1 MNRSVMRLVVLYAVV
16 SLAAPGAVFAQ
27 GSTTQTLS
35 GSVVDA
41 TGAVVPGA
49 DVSAKHTGT
58 GVANTAVSNAEGLFS
73 IPSLPIGT
81 YTVTVTLQ
89 GFKTVIISN
98 VVLTSGAGAN
108 VKATM
113 EIGGVTEQVT
123 VASSSEIVQTQSSAI
138 SQTINTKQITQL
150 PLTSRSAM
158 DFVNM
163 LPGVTTANGN
173 RQAVI
178 NGLPRGVI
186 NITLDGV
193 NVQDNTLRTSDGF
206 FAIVSP
212 RLDAIEEVTVST
224 ASQDSG
230 DSGQGA
236 VQVKFVTRSGTNT
249 FTGSGYYFGRRDWLN
264 ANTWFN
270 NRDGVKKAKLRQ
282 NQSGFRAGGPIVI
295 PGLFDG
301 HNKAF
306 FFFNYEELRQPSDVT
321 RSNRNVLSTGAQA
334 GNYCYSGT
342 CVNVLS
348 LAAANGQTSTV
359 DPTIGKTLA
368 DIRAAVS
375 GGSLSDT
382 DANIQ
387 AFTFNVPVLS
397 RRRYPT
403 FSLDYNLTQNHRTKF
418 AYNYQ
423 KFSDYPDTL
432 NSMEYA
438 FPGFPVSSGQTSIRL
453 GWSGS
458 VRSTLGRNL
467 VNEARVGYS
476 GAPVRFF
483 DEMNVGMYSN
493 YQGFAL
499 NFPNVGSNLTSAAAP
514 PFRPQSRNAN
524 SLLIDD
530 SINWLKGSHSFSFG
544 GAFTQYDIW
553 AKDVTL
559 IPSITFQVLANDPA
573 SAMFVAANFPG
584 ASAVQIT
591 AASNLYA
598 LLTGR
603 VSAITGNARLNEST
617 GKYTYVGEGTQR
629 GRLREYEF
637 YAQDRWR
644 LRSNLTL
651 NLGVRYALQ
660 NPFQPLNS
668 LYSTANINQVCG
680 VSGAADDASCNL
692 FKPGS
697 MPGQRSTYDQY
708 TEGSKAHKTDLNN
721 FAPSVGLAWTPA
733 QKGGVLGALM
743 GREGDFVIRG
753 GWNRAY
759 SRPGMN
765 DYTGRLNANP
775 GILID
780 ASRNSGLNNLGPAPL
795 LFRDTA
801 RLGAPSFPETP
812 TYPLAASVASSINT
826 FDPNLQVPSADSWSA
841 GLQRGLGRDMAVEI
855 RYVGTRSRDGWAAPG
870 AGVGGFNYNEFNI
883 SDNGFLQEFRRAQ
896 VNLRANL
903 AATGTASFAFTGA
916 PGTSPLPIF
925 LAYYNAQPAG
935 NAGNPALYTGG
946 SWTNATFLGF
956 LAERNPQPYSFASTN
971 TTNGLQGNATFRNNA
986 LTAGL
991 PANFFIA
998 NPDVSAANV
1007 VKNYFKTRYNAL
1019 QLELRRRYAQ
1029 GLQFQASYAF
1039 GHQYD
1044 NQFASF
1050 LRGEYWQRPS
1060 GNTGDIPHAF
1070 KINVIYDLPFGEGR
1084 RFANTSNGFLNR
1096 LVGGWQLGVYSRL
1109 QNGTP
1114 VNLGNVR
1121 LVGMTKAEV
1130 QDMFKL
1136 RFDNANR
1143 RVFML
1148 PEDVVANSILAFNVS
1163 ATSATGYSSQGV
1175 PTGRYFAPANGPD
1188 CIEINNSNYG
1198 DCGIQS
1204 LVLNGPMFQQHDL
1217 RIAKRTRLAG
1227 RTNLEIAAQMLNVF
1241 NHPNFLAVSGVG
1253 SATIDG
1259 YRVTGLSGADQARVI
1274 QLEVRF
1280 NW

>member
-16 SLAAPGAVFAQ
+16 SLAAPASLLAQ
-27 GSTTQTLS
+27 GGTTQTLS
-35 GSVVDA
+35 GSVVDS

-49 DVSAKHTGT
+49 DVSAKHAGT
-58 GVANTAVSNAEGLFS
+58 GVVNAAVSNAEGLFS

-89 GFKTVIISN
+89 GFKTTVINN
-98 VVLTSGAGAN
+98 VVLTSGAGAD

-113 EIGGVTEQVT
+113 EIGGVSEQVT

-138 SQTINTKQITQL
+138 SQTINAKQITQL

-236 VQVKFVTRSGTNT
+236 VQVKFVTRSGTNN

-270 NRDGVKKAKLRQ
+270 NRDGVTKAKLRQ
-282 NQSGFRAGGPIVI
+282 NQGGFRAGGPIMI

-306 FFFNYEELRQPSDVT
+306 FFMNYEELRQPNQVT
-321 RSNRNVLSTGAQA
+321 RNNRNVLSPGAQA
-334 GNYCYSGT
+334 GNYCYTGG
-342 CVNVLS
+342 CINVLS
-348 LAAANGQTSTV
+348 LAAANGQIATV
-359 DPTIGKTLA
+359 DPTIGRVLG
-368 DIRAAVS
+368 DVRAAVS
-375 GGSLSDT
+375 GGSLADI
-382 DANIQ
+382 DANVQ
-387 AFTFNVPVLS
+387 QFTFNVPVMTQ
-397 RRRYPT
+397 RKYPT
-403 FSLDYNLTQNHRTKF
+403 FSVDYNLTQSHRAKF

-432 NSMEYA
+432 NGMEYA
-438 FPGFPVSSGQTSIRL
+438 FPGFPVSAGQTSIRL

-458 VRSTLGRNL
+458 MRSTLGRNL
-467 VNEARVGYS
+467 VNEARLGYS

-483 DEMNVGMYSN
+483 DEMNPGMYAN

-499 NFPNVGSNLTSAAAP
+499 TFPNIGSVPTSP
-514 PFRPQSRNAN
+514 TPQIFRPQSRNAN

-530 SINWLKGSHSFSFG
+530 TLNWLKGSHSLSFG

-553 AKDVTL
+553 ANDVMLVPT
-559 IPSITFQVLANDPA
+559 ISFGVLTNDPA
-573 SAMFVAANFPG
+573 STLFTAANLPG
-584 ASAVQIT
+584 ASQTQLT

-603 VSAITGNARLNEST
+603 VTAITGNARLDAGT
-617 GKYTYVGEGTQR
+617 GKYVYVGPGLQE
-629 GRLREYEF
+629 GRLREYEVF
-637 YAQDRWR
+637 AQDRWR
-644 LRSNLTL
+644 LRPNLTL

-660 NPFQPLNS
+660 NPFQAKNS

-680 VSGAADDASCNL
+680 ISGAASDNSCNL
-692 FKPGS
+692 FKAGS
-697 MPGQRSTYDQY
+697 TSGQRPTYDQY
-708 TEGSKAHKTDLNN
+708 KEGSKAHNTDLNN
-721 FAPSVGLAWTPA
+721 IAPSVGIAWTPA
-733 QKGGVLGALM
+733 QRGGVLGALM
-743 GREGDFVIRG
+743 GREGDFVLRG
-753 GWNRAY
+753 GYNRAY

-775 GILID
+775 GIAID
-780 ASRNSGLNNLGPAPL
+780 ASRNANLNNLGAAPL
-795 LFRDTA
+795 LFRDTS
-801 RLGAPSFPETP
+801 RLGAPAFPESP
-812 TYPLAASVASSINT
+812 TYPLPASLASSINT

-841 GLQRGLGRDMAVEI
+841 GLQRGLGRDMAVEV

-870 AGVGGFNYNEFNI
+870 AGVAGFNYNEFNI
-883 SDNGFLQEFRRAQ
+883 TENGFLQEFRRAQ
-896 VNLRANL
+896 ANLRANL
-903 AATGTASFAFTGA
+903 AATGTASFAYTGA
-916 PGTSPLPIF
+916 PGTAPLPIF
-925 LAYYNAQPAG
+925 LAYYNGQPAG

-946 SWTNATFLGF
+946 NWINATFLGF
-956 LAERNPQPYSFASTN
+956 LAERNPQPFGFASN
-971 TTNGLQGNATFRNNA
+971 NATNGLQGNATFRQNA
-986 LTAGL
+986 IAAGV
-991 PANFFIA
+991 PENFFIA
-998 NPDVSAANV
+998 NPHSSAALV

-1019 QLELRRRYAQ
+1019 QLELRRRYSK
-1029 GLQFQASYAF
+1029 GVQFNASYAY

-1050 LRGEYWQRPS
+1050 LRGEYWLRPS

-1070 KINVIYDLPFGEGR
+1070 KVNAIYDLPFGQGR
-1084 RFANTSNGFLNR
+1084 RFGNTSNGVLDR
-1096 LVGGWQLGVYSRL
+1096 IIGGWQIGLFSRL
-1109 QNGTP
+1109 QSGTP

-1121 LVGMTKAEV
+1121 LVGMSTRDV
-1130 QDMFKL
+1130 QKMFKL
-1136 RFDNANR
+1136 RFDHAGK

-1148 PEDVVANSILAFNVS
+1148 PQEVIDNTILAFNVS
-1163 ATSATGYSSQGV
+1163 ATSPTGYSNLGV
-1175 PTGRYFAPANGPD
+1175 PSGRYFAPANGPD
-1188 CIEINNSNYG
+1188 CIEIGNGNYG
-1198 DCGIQS
+1198 DCGIRA

-1217 RIAKRTRLAG
+1217 RVAKRTRIAG
-1227 RTNLEIAAQMLNVF
+1227 RTNLELAAQMLNVF
-1241 NHPNFLAVSGVG
+1241 NHPNFLAVAGIG
-1253 SATIDG
+1253 GTTIDG
-1259 YRVTGLSGADQARVI
+1259 YRVTGLQGQDTARVI